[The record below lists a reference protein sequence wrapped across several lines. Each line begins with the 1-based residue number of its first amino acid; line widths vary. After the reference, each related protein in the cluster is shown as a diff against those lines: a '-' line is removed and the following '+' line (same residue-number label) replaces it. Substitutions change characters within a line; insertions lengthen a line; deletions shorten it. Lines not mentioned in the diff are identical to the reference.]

1 MISEPIV
8 DIAKQALRGELET
21 TIGRINLVFGVIAA
35 VMVVLLWTASAIEQI
50 GEFILKLFDK
60 QGQPKSESDK
70 MLAIISVLVFF
81 VISLIVVALAT

>member
-8 DIAKQALRGELET
+8 DFAKQALRGELET